1 MEGNQSKEQREKTV
15 NVRFSLMEWDLI
27 EKARIN
33 YGVRT
38 RGNII
43 RFLLVPKLKEIQ
55 QEVNSQIA

>member
-1 MEGNQSKEQREKTV
+1 MEENLTKKKAERTI
-15 NVRFSLMEWDLI
+15 NVRFSLTEWDLI
-27 EKARIN
+27 ERARLT